1 MSEESRDNTM
11 MLKRFFYVSLLMFIV
26 PTVTTAHT
34 RWFAHE
40 ELLPYKASEP
50 TGLYLGAWTII
61 VAATVGIGY
70 WLERRGYLSLR
81 FLQPRAVH
89 SFDRAASAFTMMA
102 GAFLMI
108 AGTHG
113 FLFSPNLAID
123 LGIAPLFV
131 YLQFLIGLAFLLG
144 IYARLAAIL
153 LAALWFIGIPVI
165 GVIPMI
171 EDVWILSTAAFVF
184 IMGNDYFSLV
194 SFRAVAPLAH
204 TYRSYALPLL
214 RLGTGATL
222 FILGFTEKILHPEF
236 GLNFLR
242 QYDWNFMALAGLP
255 YSDYLFTL
263 SAGAVESLFGLIFIL
278 GIMTRLNALV
288 VATIFSI
295 PIFLLGPIE
304 LTGHLPHF
312 AAIILILLFG
322 AGNHFRLV
330 QSAKR
335 R

>member
-1 MSEESRDNTM
+1 MRDNTM
-11 MLKRFFYVSLLMFIV
+11 MLKRLFYVSLLVFIV
-26 PTVTTAHT
+26 PQVTTAHT

-50 TGLYLGAWTII
+50 TGVYLGVWAI
-61 VAATVGIGY
+61 VAAAAVGIGY
-70 WLERRGYLSLR
+70 WLERRGYLSLK
-81 FLQPRAVH
+81 FLQPRAAH

-108 AGTHG
+108 AGTHEY
-113 FLFSPNLAID
+113 LFSPNLGIEH
-123 LGIAPLFV
+123 GIAPVFIYV
-131 YLQFLIGLAFLLG
+131 QFIIGLAFLLG
-144 IYARLAAIL
+144 IYARLAAML

-165 GVIPMI
+165 GVVPML
-171 EDVWILSTAAFVF
+171 EDIWILSTAAFVF

-204 TYRSYALPLL
+204 KYRSYALPLL

-222 FILGFTEKILHPEF
+222 LILGFTEKILHPEF

-263 SAGAVESLFGLIFIL
+263 SAGAVESLFGLVFIL
-278 GIMTRLNALV
+278 GIVTRFNALV
-288 VATIFSI
+288 VATVFSI

-304 LTGHLPHF
+304 LAGHLPHF
-312 AAIILILLFG
+312 AAIVLILLFG
-322 AGNHFRLV
+322 AGNHFMLV
-330 QSAKR
+330 QPTKR

>member
-1 MSEESRDNTM
+1 
-11 MLKRFFYVSLLMFIV
+11 MLKRFFYVSLLAFIV

-40 ELLPYKASEP
+40 ELLPYTTSEP
-50 TGLYLGAWTII
+50 TVLYLGAFAIL
-61 VAATVGIGY
+61 VAIKIAFGY
-70 WLERRGYLSLR
+70 WFERRGYLSLK
-81 FLQPRAVH
+81 FLQPRAAH

-113 FLFSPNLAID
+113 FLFSPNLAMHH
-123 LGIAPLFV
+123 GIAPIFV

-165 GVIPMI
+165 GVVPML
-171 EDVWILSTAAFVF
+171 EDIWILSTAAFVF

-204 TYRSYALPLL
+204 RYRSYALPLL

-222 FILGFTEKILHPEF
+222 LILGFTEKILHPEF
-236 GLNFLR
+236 GIHFLE
-242 QYDWNFMALAGLP
+242 QYQWNFMANLGLP

-263 SAGAVESLFGLIFIL
+263 SAGTIESLFGLIFIL

-288 VATIFSI
+288 VATVFSI
-295 PIFLLGPIE
+295 PIFILGPIE

-312 AAIILILLFG
+312 AAIVLLLLFG
-322 AGNHFRLV
+322 AGNHFKLIHPKKTR
-330 QSAKR
+330 
-335 R
+335 

>member
-1 MSEESRDNTM
+1 MGDNAV
-11 MLKRFFYVSLLMFIV
+11 MLKRLFYVSLLVFIV
-26 PTVTTAHT
+26 PQVTTAHT

-50 TGLYLGAWTII
+50 TGLYLGAWALIAAAI
-61 VAATVGIGY
+61 VAAGI
-70 WLERRGYLSLR
+70 WMERRGYLMLK
-81 FLQPRAVH
+81 FLQPKGPHA
-89 SFDRAASAFTMMA
+89 FEKASSYFTMIA

-108 AGTHG
+108 AGTHEY
-113 FLFSPNLAID
+113 LYSPNLGIEH
-123 LGIAPLFV
+123 GIAPVLV
-131 YLQFLIGLAFLLG
+131 YVQFLIGLAFILG

-153 LAALWFIGIPVI
+153 LAATWLISIPAI
-165 GVIPMI
+165 GVVPML
-171 EDVWILSTAAFVF
+171 EDIWILSTAAFVF

-204 TYRSYALPLL
+204 RYRAYALPLL

-222 FILGFTEKILHPEF
+222 LILGFTEKILHPEF
-236 GLNFLR
+236 GINFLR

-263 SAGAVESLFGLIFIL
+263 SAGAVESLFGLVFIL
-278 GIMTRLNALV
+278 GIVTRLNALV
-288 VATIFSI
+288 VATVFSI

-304 LTGHLPHF
+304 LAGHLPHF
-312 AAIILILLFG
+312 AAIVLLLVFG
-322 AGNHFRLV
+322 AGDHFKLV
-330 QSAKR
+330 RQEKR

>member
-1 MSEESRDNTM
+1 M
-11 MLKRFFYVSLLMFIV
+11 MHFKRLFYVSLLMFIV
-26 PTVTTAHT
+26 PAVATAHT

-40 ELLPYKASEP
+40 ELLPYQTTEP
-50 TGLYLGAWTII
+50 TGLYLTAWAF
-61 VAATVGIGY
+61 VAAVIVGIGY
-70 WLERRGYLSLR
+70 WMERRGLLSLK
-81 FLQPRAVH
+81 FLQPKGAH
-89 SFDRAASAFTMMA
+89 AFDRAASAFTMMA

-113 FLFSPNLAID
+113 FLFSPNLAM
-123 LGIAPLFV
+123 LNGIAPLFV

-153 LAALWFIGIPVI
+153 LAALFFLGIPTIGI
-165 GVIPMI
+165 IPML
-171 EDVWILSTAAFVF
+171 EDIWILATAAFVF

-204 TYRSYALPLL
+204 RYRAYALPLL

-222 FILGFTEKILHPEF
+222 LILGFTEKILHPEF
-236 GLNFLR
+236 GINFLR

-263 SAGAVESLFGLIFIL
+263 SAGAMESLFGLVFIL
-278 GIMTRLNALV
+278 GITTRLNALV
-288 VATIFSI
+288 VATVFSI

-322 AGNHFRLV
+322 AGKHFRLT
-330 QSAKR
+330 APR
-335 R
+335 TIR